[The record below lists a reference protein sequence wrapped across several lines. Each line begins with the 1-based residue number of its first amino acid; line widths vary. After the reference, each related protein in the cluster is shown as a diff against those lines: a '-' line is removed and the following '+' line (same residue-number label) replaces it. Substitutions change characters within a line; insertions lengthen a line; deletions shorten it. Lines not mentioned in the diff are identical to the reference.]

1 MPNQLSQSKRR
12 QSLAEHTG
20 VLAALATIAE
30 HEDTTV
36 LDLLRSA
43 AREIVRKR
51 AALPLLAKDVRKV
64 VWQSAPQL
72 PGNFRTAAQL
82 ARFKRAQREYDQVL
96 LDLGIAAPS
105 EIQARNSIVPAS
117 ESIRL
122 INFDRAHAAPL

>member
-1 MPNQLSQSKRR
+1 M
-12 QSLAEHTG
+12 
-20 VLAALATIAE
+20 
-30 HEDTTV
+30 
-36 LDLLRSA
+36 DLLRSA